1 VSALTSP
8 RHQALIAFILCAVL
22 TACQHLP
29 SPGTGFEL
37 RIAHINDHHAHL
49 DAQPDFEIRVA
60 GEPTRV
66 EAAGFPRL
74 TALFKAQEG
83 APNLLKLHAGDA
95 MTGTLYHT
103 LYNGE
108 ADAALMNTV
117 CFDAFELG
125 NHEFD
130 EGDAGLRRFLDHLRG
145 GRCRTA
151 VLAANVHPAIGSP
164 LAPHAQDDY
173 LQPYLIKSIAGV
185 PVGII
190 GLEVRDKAQQS
201 SRPLTSTRFDDEAET
216 AQKYIERLRAQGIR
230 HIVILSHLGYHAD
243 LALAGRLSEIDAI
256 VGGDS
261 HTLLG
266 DFSTAGLGERIG
278 PYPTVVRNRDGDP
291 VCVVQAWEYGKAFGL
306 LTIRFDDA
314 GRVTTCGGQVTLP
327 IGDDFRQRNARGD
340 FVAVDDATRERLM
353 RTLHQPTGEDTGAG
367 DGQIRVVSPDPQA
380 QAEVARFA
388 RRLADMKKQRIGLAS
403 EALCLVRVPGE
414 ADNRSAGLAD
424 CAAANTRARGSDI
437 AQAVAEAY
445 RQASRRADI
454 ALQNGGGI
462 RTALPPGEV
471 TYDTAYSILPF
482 SNVLYELRVSGRQLL
497 AILEDAV
504 ANYLDRGGSDGAHPY
519 AAGLRWHLDLSKPR
533 GQRFSRLTVK
543 RKTDG
548 KWQALDADAEYTLVT
563 SDFLATGGDGYHTL
577 ARINAAGGSV
587 NTYLHYTQT
596 FVDYLLAN
604 GTVRRP
610 PDSEYSHQQ
619 VIARDG
625 RKLP

>member
-1 VSALTSP
+1 
-8 RHQALIAFILCAVL
+8 
-22 TACQHLP
+22 
-29 SPGTGFEL
+29 
-37 RIAHINDHHAHL
+37 
-49 DAQPDFEIRVA
+49 
-60 GEPTRV
+60 
-66 EAAGFPRL
+66 
-74 TALFKAQEG
+74 
-83 APNLLKLHAGDA
+83 
-95 MTGTLYHT
+95 
-103 LYNGE
+103 
-108 ADAALMNTV
+108 
-117 CFDAFELG
+117 
-125 NHEFD
+125 
-130 EGDAGLRRFLDHLRG
+130 
-145 GRCRTA
+145 
-151 VLAANVHPAIGSP
+151 
-164 LAPHAQDDY
+164 
-173 LQPYLIKSIAGV
+173 
-185 PVGII
+185 
-190 GLEVRDKAQQS
+190 
-201 SRPLTSTRFDDEAET
+201 
-216 AQKYIERLRAQGIR
+216 
-230 HIVILSHLGYHAD
+230 
-243 LALAGRLSEIDAI
+243 
-256 VGGDS
+256 
-261 HTLLG
+261 
-266 DFSTAGLGERIG
+266 
-278 PYPTVVRNRDGDP
+278 
-291 VCVVQAWEYGKAFGL
+291 
-306 LTIRFDDA
+306 
-314 GRVTTCGGQVTLP
+314 
-327 IGDDFRQRNARGD
+327 
-340 FVAVDDATRERLM
+340 
-353 RTLHQPTGEDTGAG
+353 
-367 DGQIRVVSPDPQA
+367 
-380 QAEVARFA
+380 
-388 RRLADMKKQRIGLAS
+388 
-403 EALCLVRVPGE
+403 LCLVRVPGE